1 MNGVEILATEQVA
14 VAFGFGWGLF
24 FVLGLI
30 FSILFGVIAWCLAEE
45 NNFSNLGTRLLV
57 CVGIVTALAL
67 AAFIGGVSE
76 TGAPT
81 EFETHY
87 KVTISDE
94 VPMNEFL
101 ERYEIVDQDG
111 KIFIVRE
118 VE

>member
-1 MNGVEILATEQVA
+1 MNGIEILAIEQVA
-14 VAFGFGWGLF
+14 VAYGFGWDLF
-24 FVLGLI
+24 FVVGLS
-30 FSILFGVIAWCLAEE
+30 FSLLFGTMAWVIAEGSY
-45 NNFSNLGTRLLV
+45 FSRLGTTLLV
-57 CVGIVTALAL
+57 CVSLAIALML
-67 AAFIGGVSE
+67 AAFIGAVSE

-94 VPMNEFL
+94 VSMNDFL

-111 KIFIVRE
+111 RIYIVRE